1 MILLWGIAEERPL
14 AAVRA
19 ALASMGRDAFV
30 FDQRDSLELSLEL
43 TVGKDVRGR
52 VVGPSRSI
60 DLSRVSAV
68 YARPYDPTAIPAISR
83 RSRGSA
89 AFRHAVELHQAFR
102 AWTEVTPARV
112 VNRLAAMGSNSSK
125 PYQAALLKKLGFEV
139 PETLVTTDPEA
150 ARGFLEAHPDAIYKS
165 VSDARS
171 VVARVTPEHLERLAD
186 VAGCPTQFQ
195 AYVPGT
201 DVRVH
206 VVGERVFPVRIESR
220 ATDYR
225 YPGEHPVERSITTLP
240 DAIAELCVRVAR
252 ELSLPVAGID
262 LRHTD
267 EGKWCCFEVN
277 PSPAFPYFDLDG
289 GIARAIAELLAEGGA
304 T

>member
-1 MILLWGIAEERPL
+1 
-14 AAVRA
+14 
-19 ALASMGRDAFV
+19 
-30 FDQRDSLELSLEL
+30 
-43 TVGKDVRGR
+43 
-52 VVGPSRSI
+52 
-60 DLSRVSAV
+60 
-68 YARPYDPTAIPAISR
+68 DPTAIPTIAR
-83 RSRGSA
+83 RGRGSA

-125 PYQAALLKKLGFEV
+125 PYQAGLLKKLGFEV

-150 ARGFLEAHPDAIYKS
+150 ARGFLEAHPNAIYKS
-165 VSDARS
+165 VSDVRS

-225 YPGEHPVERSITTLP
+225 YPGEHAVERSITTLP
-240 DAIAELCVRVAR
+240 DAIAELCVRAAH

-277 PSPAFPYFDLDG
+277 PSPAFP
-289 GIARAIAELLAEGGA
+289 
-304 T
+304 